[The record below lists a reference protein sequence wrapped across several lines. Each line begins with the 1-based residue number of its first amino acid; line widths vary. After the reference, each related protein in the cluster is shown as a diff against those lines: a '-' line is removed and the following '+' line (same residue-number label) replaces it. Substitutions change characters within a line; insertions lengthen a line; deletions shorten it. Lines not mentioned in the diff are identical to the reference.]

1 MSSLAISSLL
11 HEDLAVDPDLDM
23 VPVATS
29 PSTAV
34 ISKSIGAVVELP
46 PPPVLKSTP
55 AASSGMRSAVVSSD
69 RSHVSLGVF
78 ALP

>member
-1 MSSLAISSLL
+1 MSSLAISSFL

-46 PPPVLKSTP
+46 PPPVKSTP